1 VKKFNPNKNIIIT
14 LILVIIAVGALS
26 LTVAQRAKDEKSSV
40 IQVVINDSVALVDKV
55 VFAPARWFDNG
66 VRSVQN
72 LLVTYEENERLKE
85 KVDAYDALERQN
97 KSYEREVAAL
107 KEELE
112 LNATLTNFQK
122 VTANVITRSP
132 DSWQDMLV
140 IDNREDLR

>member
-1 VKKFNPNKNIIIT
+1 MKKFNPNKNIIIT

-40 IQVVINDSVALVDKV
+40 IQVVINDSVAFVDKV

-85 KVDAYDALERQN
+85 KIDAYDALERQN

-122 VTANVITRSP
+122 LP
-132 DSWQDMLV
+132 PMLLPV
-140 IDNREDLR
+140 HPILGKIC